1 MTIDEV
7 DAGGP
12 VPMLASYSQ
21 ETMHPVPDRHQA
33 GGGQ

>member
-1 MTIDEV
+1 MAIDEV

-12 VPMLASYSQ
+12 VPMLASYFE
-21 ETMHPVPDRHQA
+21 ETMNPVPDRNQA